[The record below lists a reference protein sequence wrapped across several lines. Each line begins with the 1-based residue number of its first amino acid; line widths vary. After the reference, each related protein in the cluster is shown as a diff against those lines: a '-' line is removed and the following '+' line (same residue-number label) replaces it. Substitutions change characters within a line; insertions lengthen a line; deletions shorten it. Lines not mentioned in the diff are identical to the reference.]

1 MQDIARRVHDIVVD
15 ESGLGRAALGFTD
28 DLTTDHGIDDLD
40 LMKIAMRLE
49 EVFGVALRDGDL
61 QRDRTVSN
69 CIALV
74 EEQLLAA

>member
-1 MQDIARRVHDIVVD
+1 MRDIARRVHDVVVD
-15 ESGLGRAALGFTD
+15 ESGLGRTALGFTD

-69 CIALV
+69 CVALV
-74 EEQLLAA
+74 QEQLLAA